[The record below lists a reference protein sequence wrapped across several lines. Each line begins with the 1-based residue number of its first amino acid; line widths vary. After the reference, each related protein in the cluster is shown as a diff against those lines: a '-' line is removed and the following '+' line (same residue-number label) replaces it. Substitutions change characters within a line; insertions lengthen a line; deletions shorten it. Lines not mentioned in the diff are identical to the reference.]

1 MLIININGVDFKPSV
16 MEIGIQDVSAAD
28 AGRTQAGYMQK
39 MKIAEKTTINLEWWE
54 PSRELTSQILNAVS
68 PEYFYVTYED
78 PKDMTIKTKVM
89 YVGDRTAPVRMWGD
103 ARAFYSRVSFNLIER

>member
-28 AGRTQAGYMQK
+28 AGRTQQGVMQK
-39 MKIAEKTTINLEWWE
+39 MRIAEKTTINLEWWE
-54 PSRELTSQILNAVS
+54 PSRALTSQILWAVH
-68 PEYFYVTYED
+68 PEYFNVTYYD
-78 PKDMTIKTKVM
+78 PKTMAVVTKVM

-103 ARAFYSRVSFNLIER
+103 DRAFYSRVSFNLIER